1 MLLSILPSKGNQIW
15 GGNWGATGVVCLLQL
30 SRYVFLFFFSVVR
43 KMETAFKVVKV
54 GRIRAWWLCNYFSGS
69 ALMGG
74 GGTRPRVQGQINE
87 TVEKITCDYGASAR
101 RSLKLSSFCREVAA
115 AP

>member
-1 MLLSILPSKGNQIW
+1 M
-15 GGNWGATGVVCLLQL
+15 
-30 SRYVFLFFFSVVR
+30 VR

-54 GRIRAWWLCNYFSGS
+54 ERIRAWWLCNYFSGS

-74 GGTRPRVQGQINE
+74 WGGTGPRVQGQINK
-87 TVEKITCDYGASAR
+87 TVEKITCDYGTSTR